1 MDHTFPPLNR
11 EVPLPPL
18 VEDPINADDVEAFRN
33 GDHKTRA
40 LILAQHLNARVSRS
54 IAANVPWEVARYGAE
69 PLPCLANWIHDFL
82 IQNKGHPVPETDR
95 QILEIGQ
102 ALSNHI
108 NDRIIAC
115 RIHRMNDRPK
125 YESEPNASF
134 ADVIFKFSLLT
145 TYERYHPPVI
155 GCSISH
161 LRPFLVMNFA
171 NPPVEQPSESGDVN
185 QELEAGDGQNSEE
198 TGRDNGQEIGNR
210 GYGNDQPEPQEQE
223 KKVGEGEKQHVGTEY
238 GNLSDGNLD
247 QHVEELGEH
256 LKETDLKDQIDEDGA
271 KKMVHEAGSGQED
284 EHDHGK

>member
-1 MDHTFPPLNR
+1 MSKHSKMAIIKRGN
-11 EVPLPPL
+11 
-18 VEDPINADDVEAFRN
+18 
-33 GDHKTRA
+33 A

-54 IAANVPWEVARYGAE
+54 IFVNVPWEVARYGAE

-115 RIHRMNDRPK
+115 RIHRMNDQAK
-125 YESEPNASF
+125 YEKEPNASF

-161 LRPFLVMNFA
+161 LRPFLVINFA
-171 NPPVEQPSESGDVN
+171 NLPSEELKESGDVSK
-185 QELEAGDGQNSEE
+185 EMGAGDGRNSEE
-198 TGRDNGQEIGNR
+198 DGPGDGKEIQNGGAENGQ
-210 GYGNDQPEPQEQE
+210 QEPQEKVKKIGEEE
-223 KKVGEGEKQHVGTEY
+223 KLQVGAENVGLGNENLEKHIEEIGEQ
-238 GNLSDGNLD
+238 
-247 QHVEELGEH
+247 
-256 LKETDLKDQIDEDGA
+256 LKETDLKDQSDEA
-271 KKMVHEAGSGQED
+271 EKEQMEQEAGSGKEEEQN
-284 EHDHGK
+284 HGK